1 MKIRFN
7 FPKIEI
13 IHTYSNK
20 ESNTSILYDIYTGL
34 KNFINTQ
41 PVTSFCIGYLL
52 IALCFFIAAGVNRV
66 ENKIYSCTILN
77 IKDISSKQSSIKTYE
92 GYLQYNKYRFT
103 KEIDENEYNYIQS
116 KKLTKLDVNTNIYEI
131 TDELLIYKIYLR
143 IAIIMVVIFISVWFA
158 ILMNMVD

>member
-13 IHTYSNK
+13 IHTYYNK

-52 IALCFFIAAGVNRV
+52 IALFFFIATGVNRV

-77 IKDISSKQSSIKTYE
+77 IKDISSKRSSIKTYE

-143 IAIIMVVIFISVWFA
+143 IAIIMVVIFIFVWFA
-158 ILMNMVD
+158 ILMSMAD